1 MIESFTAAQAREL
14 MPERFDE
21 MVERIHADIREAA
34 LAGKTGVTTTFRS
47 EFNNNGGAYKV
58 KDFLEK
64 EEGYKVILT
73 NGMKSVEFCI
83 NWRDDKVKLIN
94 SMLFAP

>member
-1 MIESFTAAQAREL
+1 MEKFTAAQAREL
-14 MPERFDE
+14 MPSRFNVMIE
-21 MVERIHADIREAA
+21 TIHKHIRDIAM
-34 LAGKTGVTTTFRS
+34 
-47 EFNNNGGAYKV
+47 NGGSVVTVTFSSDYSIGDLPFKV

-83 NWRDDKVKLIN
+83 NWRDDQK
-94 SMLFAP
+94 FW